1 MFGWIRVAATLTLV
15 LAVTVPL
22 ALAQIVVMRTGLGS
36 DRVLPRLW
44 HRFILRILDFRLTVH
59 GRMATERPLMLASNH
74 ISWTDI
80 MVAGAAADINFVAKS
95 EVSGWPMIGTLAHLQ
110 RTIFVERGKRGK
122 SGEQAGEI
130 ARRMAAGDP
139 MMVFAEGVTAD
150 GNLMLPF
157 KSTLF
162 GAARYAI
169 ESGAESVAVQP
180 VAIVYTRLHGM
191 PMQRQHRSH
200 VAWIGDRML
209 APHII
214 ALLKEGGVDVALH
227 FGEPVVF
234 RAGDG
239 RKEMA
244 REVQR
249 RAEAMFAAA
258 LRDTRNPRSRR

>member
-1 MFGWIRVAATLTLV
+1 MFGWIRVVATLTLV
-15 LAVTVPL
+15 LVVTLPL
-22 ALAQIVVMRTGLGS
+22 ALAQIFVMRTGWGS
-36 DRVLPRLW
+36 DRALPRLW
-44 HRFILRILDFRLTVH
+44 HRFILRILDFRLTIH
-59 GRMATERPLMLASNH
+59 GRMASERPLMLASNH

-80 MVAGAAADINFVAKS
+80 MVVGAAADINFVAKS

-110 RTIFVERGKRGK
+110 RTIFVEREKRGK

-169 ESGAESVAVQP
+169 ESGAQAVAVQP

-191 PMQRQHRSH
+191 PMQRQHRPH
-200 VAWIGDRML
+200 VAWIGDRLL
-209 APHII
+209 APHIV
-214 ALLKEGGVDVALH
+214 ALLREGGVDVELH
-227 FGEPVVF
+227 FGEPVIF
-234 RAGDG
+234 RAGDS
-239 RKEMA
+239 RKDMA

-249 RAEAMFAAA
+249 RAETMFAKA
-258 LRDTRNPRSRR
+258 LRDTRRRRPGR